1 VFSAKAL
8 RKAFQALEPTLGRGN
23 IDALIHDLEMYG
35 LPLVNERQEYSL
47 AEIKVAIEKIFGE
60 AAPLFTERLVRAL
73 NAVTE

>member
-1 VFSAKAL
+1 MYDF
-8 RKAFQALEPTLGRGN
+8 
-23 IDALIHDLEMYG
+23 EMYG
-35 LPLVNERQEYSL
+35 VPLVNEHQEYSL